1 MLEKLT
7 ATLQNATF
15 RAVAPLRLPEYK
27 GSTFRGALGYSFKQ
41 VACALRTNVC
51 EECLLR
57 YRCAYSV
64 CFETPVPQETEIMR
78 RYDKAP
84 HPFVLEPPLDTRRD
98 YEPGEELTVRLW
110 LVGKAAEFLPHFV
123 CAFDEMAREGLG
135 KGRARAELV
144 RLSTQNGGEQVTLY
158 DNETKKLRGAPA
170 TYDWDLIRERT
181 AVLRGKPVRLVFETP
196 VRVKKDGDISGT
208 AHLTDLFPALM
219 RRLHTLGYFFCGA
232 DFPKDV
238 GELLDAARSV
248 TTRNSDLQW
257 VDRIRYSARQDKK
270 LLLSGFVGT
279 VEYEDVP
286 DILLPYLCWGEWLHM
301 GKASAFGLGKYRIED
316 DKNANKG

>member
-27 GSTFRGALGYSFKQ
+27 GSTFRGALGHSFKQ
-41 VACALRTNVC
+41 VACALRTNMC
-51 EECLLR
+51 KECLLR

-123 CAFDEMAREGLG
+123 CAFDEMARVGLG

-144 RLSTQNGGEQVTLY
+144 RLSTETRGEQVTLY
-158 DNETKKLRGAPA
+158 NNETKNLRGTPA
-170 TYDWDLIRERT
+170 TFEQAMAQARADT
-181 AVLRGKPVRLVFETP
+181 LRGKPVRLVFETP

-208 AHLTDLFPALM
+208 AELADLFPALM
-219 RRLHTLGYFFCGA
+219 RRLHTLGYFYCGA
-232 DFPKDV
+232 EFPKDV
-238 GELLDAARSV
+238 KELLDAARGV
-248 TTRNSDLQW
+248 KTTHSDLRW
-257 VDRIRYSARQDKK
+257 VDRIRYSARQDRKI
-270 LLLSGFVGT
+270 LLSGFVGT
-279 VEYEDVP
+279 VEYEAVP
-286 DILLPYLCWGEWLHM
+286 DPLLPYLCWGEWLHV

-316 DKNANKG
+316 DGN